1 MIDDDKQFLEFIT
14 GTLLPDMEQEG
25 PSRTADDNKRLV
37 RIIRHL
43 STDLRDAKKE
53 NASLARMVD
62 GLQKLAEQPKQRNQ
76 KMKNVIAYLSA
87 LSVSEVPVDVATQL
101 VQLLKEH
108 PKADYSDK
116 AQWKAYS
123 DGLSSAIVDRKS
135 YEAQQSELQELK
147 ALTPATVES
156 PDPLGASQPCPE
168 A

>member
-1 MIDDDKQFLEFIT
+1 
-14 GTLLPDMEQEG
+14 
-25 PSRTADDNKRLV
+25 
-37 RIIRHL
+37 
-43 STDLRDAKKE
+43 
-53 NASLARMVD
+53 
-62 GLQKLAEQPKQRNQ
+62 
-76 KMKNVIAYLSA
+76 MKNVIAYLSA
-87 LSVSEVPVDVATQL
+87 LRVSELPVDVATQL